1 MEEVLS
7 PTVLGNLLSPI
18 ATAGLKALSRVWTR
32 PPRLDDQGFWEY
44 MQDAYVDL
52 AEPVLMLSSEA
63 GASYYEMAG
72 GEPVVADITPEDA
85 LRKTARWAM
94 SKGNATTG
102 LQLLSGSLEGHVY
115 SVAQDSVQQSA
126 EAEPGATWARR
137 ARPNAC
143 SWCKMLA
150 TRGDVYA
157 SADSA
162 LRVVGRRK
170 SAMQRFNQEPGRTRG
185 KGKLGSSYHD
195 CCRCLAVAV
204 RPGQVYR
211 PPSYAQ
217 KWEDEYV
224 SLTREVGTNPDAV
237 VAAWDKLAS

>member
-1 MEEVLS
+1 MWK
-7 PTVLGNLLSPI
+7 N
-18 ATAGLKALSRVWTR
+18 
-32 PPRLDDQGFWEY
+32 PPLLDDQKFWEY

-52 AEPVLMLSSEA
+52 AEPVLTLAAEA

-72 GEPVVADITPEDA
+72 GDPVVADITPEEA

-94 SKGNATTG
+94 AKGNATTG

-115 SVAQDSVQQSA
+115 SAAQDSVQQSA

-143 SWCKMLA
+143 GFCKMLA
-150 TRGDVYA
+150 TRKDVYA
-157 SADSA
+157 SAESA
-162 LRVVGRRK
+162 LRVVGRK
-170 SAMQRFNQEPGRTRG
+170 QTQTQKLKGEPGRTRG
-185 KGKLGSSYHD
+185 KGQIGDKYHD

-211 PPSYAQ
+211 PPSYVER
-217 KWEDEYV
+217 WEEEYQ
-224 SLTREVGTNPDAV
+224 SITREVGTDNPDAI
-237 VAAWDKLAS
+237 VAAWDQLAS

>member
-1 MEEVLS
+1 MQEVLS
-7 PTVLGNLLSPI
+7 PTVLGNLLAPI
-18 ATAGLKALSRVWTR
+18 SRAGLRALGQVWKS
-32 PPRLDDQGFWEY
+32 PPLLDDQKFWEY

-52 AEPVLMLSSEA
+52 AEPVLTLATEA

-72 GEPVVADITPEDA
+72 GDPVVADITPEEA

-94 SKGNATTG
+94 AKGNATTG

-115 SVAQDSVQQSA
+115 SAAQDSVQQSA

-143 SWCKMLA
+143 GFCKMLA
-150 TRGDVYA
+150 TREDVYA
-157 SADSA
+157 SAESA
-162 LRVVGRRK
+162 LRVVGRH
-170 SAMQRFNQEPGRTRG
+170 GRPRG
-185 KGKLGSSYHD
+185 NAKLGDKYHD

-211 PPSYAQ
+211 PPSYTQ
-217 KWEDEYV
+217 KWEEEYV
-224 SLTREVGTNPDAV
+224 SITREVGTNPDAV
-237 VAAWDKLAS
+237 IAAWDKLAS

>member
-1 MEEVLS
+1 MQEVLS
-7 PTVLGNLLSPI
+7 PTVLGNLLAPI
-18 ATAGLKALSRVWTR
+18 SRAGLRALGQVWKN
-32 PPRLDDQGFWEY
+32 PPLLDDQKFWEY

-52 AEPVLMLSSEA
+52 AEPVLTLATEA
-63 GASYYEMAG
+63 GESYYEMAG
-72 GEPVVADITPEDA
+72 GDPVVADITPEEA

-94 SKGNATTG
+94 AKGNATTG

-143 SWCKMLA
+143 GFCKMLA
-150 TRGDVYA
+150 TRQDVYA
-157 SADSA
+157 SAESA
-162 LRVVGRRK
+162 LRVVGRH
-170 SAMQRFNQEPGRTRG
+170 GRPRG
-185 KGKLGSSYHD
+185 NAKLGDKYHD

-211 PPSYAQ
+211 PPSYTQ
-217 KWEDEYV
+217 KWEEEYV
-224 SLTREVGTNPDAV
+224 SITREVGTNPDAV
-237 VAAWDKLAS
+237 IAAWNKLAS

>member
-1 MEEVLS
+1 MWR
-7 PTVLGNLLSPI
+7 N
-18 ATAGLKALSRVWTR
+18 
-32 PPRLDDQGFWEY
+32 PPQLDDQKFWEF

-52 AEPVLMLSSEA
+52 AEPVLSLASEA

-72 GEPVVADITPEDA
+72 GDPVVADITPEEA

-94 SKGNATTG
+94 AKGNATTG
-102 LQLLSGSLEGHVY
+102 LRLLSGSLEGHVY

-143 SWCKMLA
+143 GFCKMLA
-150 TRGDVYA
+150 TRQDVYA
-157 SADSA
+157 SAESA
-162 LRVVGRRK
+162 LRVVGRH
-170 SAMQRFNQEPGRTRG
+170 GRPRG
-185 KGKLGSSYHD
+185 NGKLGSKYHD

-211 PPSYAQ
+211 PPSYVQ

-224 SLTREVGTNPDAV
+224 SITREVGTNPDAV
-237 VAAWDKLAS
+237 IAAWDKLAS